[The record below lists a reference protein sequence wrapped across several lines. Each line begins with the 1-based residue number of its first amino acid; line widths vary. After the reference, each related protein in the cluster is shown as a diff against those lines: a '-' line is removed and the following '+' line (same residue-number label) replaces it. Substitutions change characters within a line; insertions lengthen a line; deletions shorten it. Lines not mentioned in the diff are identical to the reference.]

1 MRMGCPCVSG
11 LEASGLDV
19 MLECGE
25 EIVPQLGDVGGL
37 RRVLFVNT
45 IYRVL
50 EVVWS
55 HSQRRGDDGMYR
67 YQLLTGPR
75 LVHREPLGRHV
86 HIGA

>member
-1 MRMGCPCVSG
+1 MRRGWPCVSG
-11 LEASGLDV
+11 LEASWLDG
-19 MLECGE
+19 MLECAE

-37 RRVLFVNT
+37 RRVRFVNT

-50 EVVWS
+50 EVGWS
-55 HSQRRGDDGMYR
+55 HSQRRGDDGMHR
-67 YQLLTGPR
+67 YQWLTGPR